1 MHQRATNALAIGRKA
16 HGRVWA
22 GATALGIGIKPKRA
36 APDSVH
42 DLDKEGRCKGTP
54 RELVGDIGLSVLEAH
69 RGEPLSKFLV
79 ADIPPGEFGLQ
90 DALSALLGLLGRSRH
105 RLVCK
110 ESHRIS

>member
-42 DLDKEGRCKGTP
+42 HLDKECRRKGTA
-54 RELVGDIGLSVLEAH
+54 RELVGDIGLAVLEAH
-69 RGEPLSKFLV
+69 CRQPLGEFLV
-79 ADIPPGEFGLQ
+79 ADIPPGEFRLQ
-90 DALSALLGLLGRSRH
+90 DALGALLSFFRRF
-105 RLVCK
+105 
-110 ESHRIS
+110 SHHLFCEEHH